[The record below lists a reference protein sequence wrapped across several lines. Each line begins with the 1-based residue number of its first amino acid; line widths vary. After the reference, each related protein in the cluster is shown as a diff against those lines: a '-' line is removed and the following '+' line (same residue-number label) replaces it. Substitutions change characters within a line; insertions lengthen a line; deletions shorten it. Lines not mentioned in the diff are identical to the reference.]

1 MKSARQIDGNDG
13 IPTLNREVFYAGYM
27 LNACVVDQNIN
38 AAKFLLGKLHHGF
51 NFGGLAHVGTV
62 VGHFGA

>member
-13 IPTLNREVFYAGYM
+13 IPTLNRKIFDAGHM
-27 LNACVVDQNIN
+27 LNASVVHQNID

-62 VGHFGA
+62 IGHFGA